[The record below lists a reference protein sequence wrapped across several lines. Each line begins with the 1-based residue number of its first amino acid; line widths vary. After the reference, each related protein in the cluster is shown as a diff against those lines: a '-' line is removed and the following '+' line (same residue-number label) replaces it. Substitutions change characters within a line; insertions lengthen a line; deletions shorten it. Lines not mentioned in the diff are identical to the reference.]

1 MEKIDYEQEVNEALE
16 FLNRMRAAPASVIPE
31 LVKMLGKFK
40 GKNYMIEP
48 NVQLQTQEGKEAVE
62 NAITFLSTQKAVK
75 PYEISNFL
83 SYFRNWLD
91 LAAWEA
97 HRLLYWKLIIERI

>member
-1 MEKIDYEQEVNEALE
+1 MEKIDYEQEVSEALE

-75 PYEISNFL
+75 PYEISNIS

-91 LAAWEA
+91 LTAV
-97 HRLLYWKLIIERI
+97 